1 MHRLTRDPVPVS
13 NLCHRH
19 TITNNLQ
26 HRRMTLF
33 HHSQHHQHN
42 RPPPRETTGNKHP
55 SQRRDPNKWRTAT
68 NSPTVTHQ
76 PDQVSPTNRT
86 RVTHQPE
93 PVPKVS
99 PTYRNHTVKHEPEQ
113 HTSVQQPSM
122 DVRSIEAK
130 SHRLELRCEARNPPA
145 LAGVAGFRVAER
157 VGFEPTVPLR
167 GHLLSREAQSAVLC
181 HLSRVLDSV
190 AARLVLRVGFGAR
203 FRTAR
208 RLLALALSG
217 FSSTP
222 VQP

>member
-1 MHRLTRDPVPVS
+1 MFTRASYLWAPVIGQQFKNVWWLAIRACQGATCSCWTGQVTDLSRGHRFVRPVA
-13 NLCHRH
+13 R
-19 TITNNLQ
+19 LQ
-26 HRRMTLF
+26 IERSDADQLLAVVRQIL
-33 HHSQHHQHN
+33 
-42 RPPPRETTGNKHP
+42 
-55 SQRRDPNKWRTAT
+55 PNSKRA
-68 NSPTVTHQ
+68 
-76 PDQVSPTNRT
+76 
-86 RVTHQPE
+86 
-93 PVPKVS
+93 
-99 PTYRNHTVKHEPEQ
+99 
-113 HTSVQQPSM
+113 SVQQPSM

-208 RLLALALSG
+208 RLLALAVSG